1 MSPVQGPREDPRS
14 DAELVDLARS
24 GDRRALDALLRRH
37 HDRVHLLCRRLCRD
51 RGDAEDATQEALI
64 AIVRGLPR
72 YDGRAA
78 FTTWS
83 YRVTTNACLDQ
94 LRRRAR
100 RPMPSDLGAGDGT
113 GPAPLIEDAAARDAA
128 DPERSALA
136 GEDRS
141 QLQAALAALPE
152 EFRVP
157 VVLRDVTDLD
167 YAEIGDLLDLPP
179 GTVRSRISR
188 GRARLAASLP
198 DLRAG
203 TGNQDRRD
211 DVRPAGPT

>member
-1 MSPVQGPREDPRS
+1 MRRDPGAHDDPRS
-14 DAELVDLARS
+14 DLELVDRARD
-24 GDRRALDALLRRH
+24 GDRASLDALLRRH
-37 HDRVHLLCRRLCRD
+37 HERIHLLCRRLCRD

-100 RPMPSDLGAGDGT
+100 RPLPSGMGGDGT
-113 GPAPLIEDAAARDAA
+113 EPVPLVEDASARRDA
-128 DPERSALA
+128 DPEVRALA
-136 GEDRS
+136 DDDRT
-141 QLQAALAALPE
+141 QLQAALAELPE

-157 VVLRDVTDLD
+157 VVLRDVADLD
-167 YAEIGDLLDLPP
+167 YAEIGELLGLAP

-188 GRARLAASLP
+188 GRARLARALP
-198 DLRAG
+198 QLRAG
-203 TGNQDRRD
+203 TGNQGGGA
-211 DVRPAGPT
+211 DVRPDETT

>member
-1 MSPVQGPREDPRS
+1 MNGHPGAGDDPRS
-14 DAELVDLARS
+14 DHELVGLART
-24 GDRRALDALLRRH
+24 GDRAALEVLLRRH
-37 HDRVHLLCRRLCRD
+37 HTRIHLLCRRLCAD

-100 RPMPSDLGAGDGT
+100 RPLPTEVGADGT
-113 GPAPLIEDAAARDAA
+113 EPAALVDDAPAREAV
-128 DPERSALA
+128 DPEARALA
-136 GEDRS
+136 SEGRTE
-141 QLQAALAALPE
+141 LQAALAALPE

-157 VVLRDVTDLD
+157 VVLRDVADLD
-167 YAEIGDLLDLPP
+167 YAEIAELLDLPP

-188 GRARLAASLP
+188 GRARLAEALAE
-198 DLRAG
+198 LRAAS
-203 TGNQDRRD
+203 GNPGGRT
-211 DVRPAGPT
+211 DVRSGETT